1 MHLYIVRMHILS
13 KYFFGRRRKK
23 NLVIATILTVA
34 LEYLDI
40 PSVTARKACKN
51 CKYIVLYR
59 WPQKKRTATDC
70 RHVDSG
76 TREHGHSVG
85 DNHDDFGESEIA
97 VVAAVV

>member
-1 MHLYIVRMHILS
+1 MS
-13 KYFFGRRRKK
+13 
-23 NLVIATILTVA
+23 VA

-40 PSVTARKACKN
+40 PSVTARKSCKN
-51 CKYIVLYR
+51 CQYIALYR
-59 WPQKKRTATDC
+59 WPQKKRTATDSGDC

-85 DNHDDFGESEIA
+85 NKHDDFGESEIA